1 MKKSDIALILGVI
14 VVIIISIFAFKDTK
28 EEVKEPIV
36 LSDDFAEVKQISYDD
51 YDAML
56 SEEKTF
62 ILVISREGCGYCD
75 MYLPIIKEVAEE
87 EQLPIYSVDLATFTE
102 EESAAFSESNS
113 FLKKGDWGTPTTL
126 ILKGSEV
133 IDKLSGYTEKESV
146 IEFFEKTI
154 STDSTENNEVGE

>member
-14 VVIIISIFAFKDTK
+14 VVVIISIFAFQDTEAK
-28 EEVKEPIV
+28 VEEPVV
-36 LSDDFAEVKQISYDD
+36 LSDDFAEVKQISYDE
-51 YDAML
+51 YDTML

-87 EQLPIYSVDLATFTE
+87 EQLPIYSVDLATFSE
-102 EESAAFSESNS
+102 EESLAFTESNS

-126 ILKGSEV
+126 ILRGSEV
-133 IDKLSGYTEKESV
+133 IDELSGYTEKESV
-146 IEFFEKTI
+146 IEFFDKSI
-154 STDSTENNEVGE
+154 SSDN